1 MSGTAADISA
11 HATEAGGVRLALWS
25 PMPRLPVPGDQIA
38 VTAGCDKAFASCM
51 AKFANTLNFQGF
63 PHLPGSDFAYGYAD
77 TDTVHDGR
85 PIVP

>member
-1 MSGTAADISA
+1 MSQATVWRPVSRGFRCGRPGAAPA
-11 HATEAGGVRLALWS
+11 
-25 PMPRLPVPGDQIA
+25 PGDMVT
-38 VTAGCDKAFASCM
+38 VTAGCDKAFETCS

-77 TDTVHDGR
+77 SGTVHDGR